1 MKTKDLEFL
10 TQIKRNFKLKDIYSK
25 SMVNTL
31 RRLAKPDTPE
41 DLYCPECLRLAC
53 IIEDIIT
60 A

>member
-1 MKTKDLEFL
+1 MKEKDLEFL
-10 TQIKRNFKLKDIYSK
+10 NHVKRSYKLKSIYSK

-53 IIEDIIT
+53 IIEDTI
-60 A
+60 AV